1 MKEKQIKRYCGDN
14 IIKIGGKNHY
24 KRCIYTRQEYLIY
37 NSRWVRKNV
46 NIIRKENE
54 IEVQV
59 QKNEKESPIKSA

>member
-1 MKEKQIKRYCGDN
+1 
-14 IIKIGGKNHY
+14 
-24 KRCIYTRQEYLIY
+24 
-37 NSRWVRKNV
+37 V